1 MPTLGGGRGDLYEII
16 WLYFPKL
23 SMIVSNK
30 WQFSQLKYN
39 QLPMALRFTMY
50 IRDFKL
56 QNETKNIIFC
66 TMRAFYAKKRWST
79 LMLI

>member
-1 MPTLGGGRGDLYEII
+1 
-16 WLYFPKL
+16 
-23 SMIVSNK
+23 MIVSNK

-66 TMRAFYAKKRWST
+66 TMRAFYAKKR
-79 LMLI
+79 